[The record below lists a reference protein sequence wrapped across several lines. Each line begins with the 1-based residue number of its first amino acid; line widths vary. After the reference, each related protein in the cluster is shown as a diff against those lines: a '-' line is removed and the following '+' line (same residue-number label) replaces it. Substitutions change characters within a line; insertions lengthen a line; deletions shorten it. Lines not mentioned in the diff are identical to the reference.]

1 MENLLEFQNVGYF
14 YKNKAGKNYIL
25 DGVNFGFE
33 KGKLYTIVG
42 PSGSGKTTALSLA
55 SALEPPKS
63 GKILFKGEELEKIG
77 LTEYRSR
84 KIGIVFQSYNLINY
98 MNALQNVVMAMEI
111 SDLDEK
117 NKKKKATELLE
128 SVGISEDKI
137 KRNINKLSGGEQQR
151 VAIARALAS
160 DPEIILA
167 DEPTGNLD
175 SSTAEEIMDV
185 FLNLAHNMGKCVIAV
200 THAQNFAKKADVI
213 INLENRNFVLAP
225 PVKEEAAAEN

>member
-1 MENLLEFQNVGYF
+1 MEKLLEFENVGYF
-14 YKNKAGKNYIL
+14 YKTNAGKNYIL
-25 DGVNFGFE
+25 DNVNFSFE

-63 GKILFKGEELEKIG
+63 GKIYFKGEELEKIG

-111 SDLDEK
+111 SGLEEK
-117 NKKKKATELLE
+117 DKKKRATELLA
-128 SVGISEDKI
+128 SVGIDKDKI

-151 VAIARALAS
+151 VAIARALSS

-175 SSTAEEIMDV
+175 SATAVEIMDV

-200 THAQNFAKKADVI
+200 THSQNFAEKADVI

-225 PVKEEAAAEN
+225 PKEEEAATEN